1 MNFIRVLFCLL
12 TAVIIISSS
21 IINFFESRLPPFL
34 SRIFRYGK
42 FSSEKPSRL
51 AIEVPKSWFKHF
63 YILAFFVYTYLL
75 WLVAGV
81 YIFNMNVPD
90 HVTYFLDLSCGH
102 RRVALGKYDQLKM

>member
-12 TAVIIISSS
+12 TAFMIIFSS

-42 FSSEKPSRL
+42 FSSEKRSKL

-75 WLVAGV
+75 WLVVGV
-81 YIFNMNVPD
+81 YIFNMTVPD
-90 HVTYFLDLSCGH
+90 HVSYFLNLCCGSE
-102 RRVALGKYDQLKM
+102 RVAFGKYD